1 MLLVNDEPYLLL
13 GYTQQLSER
22 FNVLTAENGLEAV
35 ELVKD
40 YHSDFFSAI
49 ILDLN
54 MPIMDGLEAC
64 EVIYK

>member
-1 MLLVNDEPYLLL
+1 
-13 GYTQQLSER
+13 
-22 FNVLTAENGLEAV
+22 LEAV
-35 ELVKD
+35 ELVKE
-40 YHSDFFSAI
+40 YNPDFFSAI